1 MLVNQCELFRFYF
14 VFLYFNNKINN
25 NKINNSCLVFL
36 AKFKLQK
43 RLRMKFFK
51 ENYVQRGGKN
61 AIYFRSANPYF
72 SQRTRLIFNE
82 PDVISCFERIAPTI
96 APKLYLFL

>member
-1 MLVNQCELFRFYF
+1 MYRE
-14 VFLYFNNKINN
+14 
-25 NKINNSCLVFL
+25 
-36 AKFKLQK
+36 
-43 RLRMKFFK
+43 
-51 ENYVQRGGKN
+51 GGKN

>member
-14 VFLYFNNKINN
+14 VFLYFNNE
-25 NKINNSCLVFL
+25 INNSCLVFL
-36 AKFKLQK
+36 AKFKFQK

-82 PDVISCFERIAPTI
+82 PDVISCFERIATI